1 MLIYQN
7 LNKNLQDSK
16 ILCNFASVKQR
27 RPLPPNVNDLTAS
40 DVECVA
46 ASMSD
51 VRILSNM
58 IAPWIICG
66 ACGVIAGWFV
76 GRSRRYKK
84 MWKDLKIDYD
94 KRCWELNDALVEK
107 DRLSDRL
114 NAIINSTGWYLTKRV
129 VKSQVQDNIIGGV
142 MVVMSHKIFPYDF
155 SIKTFDFNPNDPE
168 DRDFAIREA
177 EELIETI
184 KKF

>member
-1 MLIYQN
+1 M
-7 LNKNLQDSK
+7 QDSK

-66 ACGVIAGWFV
+66 ACGVIAGWFI

-84 MWKDLKIDYD
+84 KWEDQCKMLSELYGKLGDSSVRIGDL
-94 KRCWELNDALVEK
+94 EK
-107 DRLSDRL
+107 EIREYRLLCTCGCRSLKVKVHRSP
-114 NAIINSTGWYLTKRV
+114 IVINNTPCGDVSVIGEHGGYYFI
-129 VKSQVQDNIIGGV
+129 VKS
-142 MVVMSHKIFPYDF
+142 FTYDYY
-155 SIKTFDFNPNDPE
+155 DPE

-184 KKF
+184 KKA